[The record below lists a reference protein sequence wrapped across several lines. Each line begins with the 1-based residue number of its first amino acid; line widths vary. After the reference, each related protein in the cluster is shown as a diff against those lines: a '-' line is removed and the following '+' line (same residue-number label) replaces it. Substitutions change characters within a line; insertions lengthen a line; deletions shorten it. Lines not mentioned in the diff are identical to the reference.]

1 MTFKTDDLR
10 AFLQKEN
17 GPASASRWQVIL
29 PNISGDVKPGGGT
42 VEWDGT
48 INDMNLVC
56 TAARLPGI
64 DVITVDRQI
73 GMIPQKVAVG
83 KTNTPVSL
91 TFYLTNKYT
100 SRKYFQEWMETV
112 VGTGAPYTAG
122 FLNLYGKDVTI
133 QQLDK
138 LGQKVYEVK
147 LQQAYPINLSEIE
160 LNNAAATA
168 AAEFTVTLQYTT
180 YEVVALGNN
189 L

>member
-1 MTFKTDDLR
+1 MTFKTDELR
-10 AFLQKEN
+10 SLLDVEK
-17 GPASASRWQVIL
+17 GVASPSRWKVIL
-29 PNISGDVKPGGGT
+29 PKISGDDKPGGGT
-42 VEWDGT
+42 VEWQGT

-64 DVITVDRQI
+64 DVVTVDRNI
-73 GMIPQKVAVG
+73 GMVPQKVAVG

-91 TFYLTNKYT
+91 TFYLTNVYT

-122 FLNLYGKDVTI
+122 FLGLYGKDVTI

-138 LGQKVYEVK
+138 IGEKVYEVK

-168 AAEFTVTLQYTT
+168 AAEFTVTLQYTNYT
-180 YEVVALGNN
+180 VS
-189 L
+189 